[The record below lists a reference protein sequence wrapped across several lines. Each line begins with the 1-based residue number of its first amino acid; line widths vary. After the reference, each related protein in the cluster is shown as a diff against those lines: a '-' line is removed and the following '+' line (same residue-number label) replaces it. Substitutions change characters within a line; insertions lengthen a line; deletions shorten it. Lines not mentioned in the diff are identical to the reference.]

1 MLSDFQVLWDSLSKN
16 GLLEGRLE
24 ARLLGIGPSPLPPKL
39 ASLIPG
45 YPGLKGRNEF
55 QTDLKILSE
64 LVLEDLT
71 GGREIEAEFLSSCYC
86 RSGALSQYALT
97 SKEILRARYSS
108 IFDAHSPGPSLEPAE
123 TREGISP
130 EILSES
136 LSRRPILLIGDVGV
150 GKTTFIRHL
159 IHVEARDVFDDAL
172 TLYID
177 FGSKAA
183 LAEHLRQ
190 FVLEEIGR
198 QLLDD
203 HSVDIESR
211 SFVLGVYHK
220 NLERFRSGIYGSLR
234 ESDPTRYQEKELEYL
249 ESYMKARD
257 QHLRASLEHLSKA
270 RRKQVI
276 VFLDNADQRTD
287 AIQQDV
293 FLMAQEM
300 AESWPAT
307 VFLTLRPETFHRSLR
322 GGALSAYHP
331 KAFTISQPRI
341 DKVVER
347 RLAFGLRLANG
358 EIAIQGLP
366 TNVHGKFP
374 RLEAIIRAFQE
385 SLVGNGD
392 LNEAIDNMSGGNV
405 RRALDFVKEF
415 FGSGH
420 VHTQKIVDVYQRTGQ
435 YFVPVHEFLR
445 AVIYGDG
452 EHYDPT
458 RSPVT
463 NLFDPAT
470 SDGRT
475 HFLTPI
481 ILGSLVG
488 LARSTK
494 TGFVEIHTLYAAT
507 QALGYTPSQIDIG
520 LSRAYYG
527 GLIETAGRREPRSS
541 PGALEA
547 VRLSN
552 LGAYHLQR
560 LVQRFVYVDAIVVDT
575 PILIKSA
582 RERIANVSEITDRL
596 SRAGELIGYLDTQ
609 WAEAR
614 MAPDPFNWPDV
625 SKALRRD
632 MDGIRARLGRPDSRQ
647 Y

>member
-1 MLSDFQVLWDSLSKN
+1 MLARLVTSTSGGDRNEATTRLHLIDSLIFDCLGWAKEDCVSEEQHGGEYADYVLSTSRRVLIIEAKREGVSFELPAGEYRREYALSQLRRDYADLRAALEQVAGYCQERGVPVGAVTNGHQLVAFIASRGDGVAPWEGRALLFNSHQEMLSDFQVLWDSLSKN

-234 ESDPTRYQEKELEYL
+234 
-249 ESYMKARD
+249 
-257 QHLRASLEHLSKA
+257 
-270 RRKQVI
+270 
-276 VFLDNADQRTD
+276 
-287 AIQQDV
+287 
-293 FLMAQEM
+293 
-300 AESWPAT
+300 
-307 VFLTLRPETFHRSLR
+307 
-322 GGALSAYHP
+322 
-331 KAFTISQPRI
+331 
-341 DKVVER
+341 
-347 RLAFGLRLANG
+347 
-358 EIAIQGLP
+358 
-366 TNVHGKFP
+366 
-374 RLEAIIRAFQE
+374 
-385 SLVGNGD
+385 
-392 LNEAIDNMSGGNV
+392 
-405 RRALDFVKEF
+405 
-415 FGSGH
+415 
-420 VHTQKIVDVYQRTGQ
+420 
-435 YFVPVHEFLR
+435 
-445 AVIYGDG
+445 
-452 EHYDPT
+452 
-458 RSPVT
+458 
-463 NLFDPAT
+463 
-470 SDGRT
+470 
-475 HFLTPI
+475 
-481 ILGSLVG
+481 
-488 LARSTK
+488 
-494 TGFVEIHTLYAAT
+494 
-507 QALGYTPSQIDIG
+507 
-520 LSRAYYG
+520 
-527 GLIETAGRREPRSS
+527 
-541 PGALEA
+541 
-547 VRLSN
+547 
-552 LGAYHLQR
+552 
-560 LVQRFVYVDAIVVDT
+560 
-575 PILIKSA
+575 
-582 RERIANVSEITDRL
+582 
-596 SRAGELIGYLDTQ
+596 
-609 WAEAR
+609 
-614 MAPDPFNWPDV
+614 
-625 SKALRRD
+625 
-632 MDGIRARLGRPDSRQ
+632 
-647 Y
+647 